1 MIFYYQAR
9 DSQGQIQAGK
19 IDAQSLDSA
28 ISTLQGHGLTV
39 LNLEPESQR
48 SFWEDLFGKRNKI
61 SGQDLS
67 LFMRQFSTLLQA
79 QVPLSESLKSLI
91 AQTSSST
98 MKDVIYQLN
107 IDIDSGLTLSQAMS
121 RNEGIFSEFYTQM
134 VRSAELSGRLEETL
148 GYLADYADHE
158 YKLNAR
164 AKSALVYPIF
174 VLGTFVVVGAF
185 ITISIAPQMSGIF
198 SEFDAQPPLATRILM
213 NSGKFLSNW
222 GIVLLVILA
231 GIAWIIKNYLSSAE
245 GERVKSY
252 WLLKVPILGKMY
264 RQIFLARFSETCGT
278 LVRGSIPIV
287 TALEVAGDSTG
298 NFIYKQVGHELAEK
312 VKQGKSINQAIADY
326 PIEFPVMVS
335 QMVAVG
341 ERTGRVD
348 DLLLRASK
356 YYQDETER
364 SFASLLDVF
373 QPVLIIIL
381 GIFVGLLVWAIL
393 MPIYQLAQTV

>member
-9 DSQGQIQAGK
+9 DQQGQIQAGK
-19 IDAQSLDSA
+19 LEAQSLNSA
-28 ISTLQGHGLTV
+28 ISTLQGHSLV
-39 LNLEPESQR
+39 ILNVEPESQR
-48 SFWEDLFGKRNKI
+48 NFWEDLFGRRNRI

-79 QVPLSESLKSLI
+79 HVPLSESLKSLI
-91 AQTSSST
+91 AQTSSVT
-98 MKDVIYQLN
+98 MKDTIYQLN
-107 IDIDSGLTLSQAMS
+107 IDIDSGLTLSQSMA
-121 RNEGIFSEFYTQM
+121 RNEGIFSEFYIQM

-198 SEFDAQPPLATRILM
+198 NEFSSQPPLATKILM
-213 NSGKFLSNW
+213 SVGSFLGDW
-222 GIVLLVILA
+222 GIVVLVILA
-231 GIAWIIKNYLSSAE
+231 GIAWIIRNYLASPE
-245 GERVKSY
+245 GDRLKGY
-252 WLLKVPILGKMY
+252 WLLKIPILGKMY
-264 RQIFLARFSETCGT
+264 RQIFLARFAETCGT

-298 NFIYKQVGHELAEK
+298 NFIYQQIGRELAER
-312 VKQGKSINQAIADY
+312 VKQGRSISQAIAEH
-326 PIEFPVMVS
+326 PVEFPVMVS
-335 QMVAVG
+335 QMVSVG

-373 QPVLIIIL
+373 QPVLIIVL
-381 GIFVGLLVWAIL
+381 GIFVGILVWAIL

>member
-28 ISTLQGHGLTV
+28 ISTLQGHDLTV

-48 SFWEDLFGKRNKI
+48 SFWEDLFGKRNRI
-61 SGQDLS
+61 NGQELS

-79 QVPLSESLKSLI
+79 HVPLSESLKSLI
-91 AQTSSST
+91 AQTSSPA
-98 MKDVIYQLN
+98 MKDTIYQLN
-107 IDIDSGLTLSQAMS
+107 IDIDSGLTLSQAMA
-121 RNEGIFSEFYTQM
+121 RNEGVFSEFYIQM

-164 AKSALVYPIF
+164 AKSALVYPLF

-198 SEFDAQPPLATRILM
+198 GEFDAQPPLATRILM
-213 NSGKFLSNW
+213 NAGHFLANW
-222 GIVLLVILA
+222 GIILLVILI
-231 GIAWIIKNYLSSAE
+231 GLAWVIKNYLSSAE
-245 GERVKSY
+245 GERFKGY
-252 WLLKVPILGKMY
+252 WLLKVPILGNMY
-264 RQIFLARFSETCGT
+264 RQIFLARFAETCGT

-298 NFIYKQVGHELAEK
+298 NFLYKQVGHELAEK
-312 VKQGKSINQAIADY
+312 VKQGKSISQAIADY

-364 SFASLLDVF
+364 SFASLLDIF

-393 MPIYQLAQTV
+393 MPIYQLANTV

>member
-28 ISTLQGHGLTV
+28 ISTLQGHDLTV

-48 SFWEDLFGKRNKI
+48 NFWEDLFGKRNKM

-91 AQTSSST
+91 TQTSNPA
-98 MKDVIYQLN
+98 MKDIIYQLN
-107 IDIDSGLTLSQAMS
+107 IDIDSGLTLSQAMG
-121 RNEGIFSEFYTQM
+121 RNEGAFSEFYIQM

-174 VLGTFVVVGAF
+174 ILGTFVVVGAF
-185 ITISIAPQMSGIF
+185 ITISIAPQMTGIF
-198 SEFDAQPPLATRILM
+198 SEFDAKPPMATRILM
-213 NSGKFLSNW
+213 NTGHFLSEW
-222 GIVLLVILA
+222 GIIVLIILL

-245 GERVKSY
+245 GQKFKGY
-252 WLLKVPILGKMY
+252 WLLKIPILGKMY
-264 RQIFLARFSETCGT
+264 RQIFLARFAETCGT

-298 NFIYKQVGHELAEK
+298 NFMYKQVGHELAEK
-312 VKQGKSINQAIADY
+312 VKQGKSISQAIADY

-335 QMVAVG
+335 QMVSVG

-393 MPIYQLAQTV
+393 MPIYQLANTV

>member
-1 MIFYYQAR
+1 
-9 DSQGQIQAGK
+9 
-19 IDAQSLDSA
+19 
-28 ISTLQGHGLTV
+28 
-39 LNLEPESQR
+39 
-48 SFWEDLFGKRNKI
+48 
-61 SGQDLS
+61 
-67 LFMRQFSTLLQA
+67 
-79 QVPLSESLKSLI
+79 
-91 AQTSSST
+91 

-107 IDIDSGLTLSQAMS
+107 IDIDSGLTLSQAMA

-134 VRSAELSGRLEETL
+134 VHSAELSGRLEETL

-185 ITISIAPQMSGIF
+185 ITISIAPQMTGIF
-198 SEFDAQPPLATRILM
+198 NEFSAQPPLATKILM
-213 NSGKFLSNW
+213 AVGRFLGNW
-222 GIVLLVILA
+222 GMVVLVILV
-231 GIAWIIKNYLSSAE
+231 GIAWIIRNYLASPE
-245 GERVKSY
+245 GDRLKGY

-264 RQIFLARFSETCGT
+264 RQIFLARFTETCGT

-298 NFIYKQVGHELAEK
+298 NFIYQQVGRELAER
-312 VKQGKSINQAIADY
+312 VKQGRSISQAIAEH
-326 PIEFPVMVS
+326 PVEFPVMVS
-335 QMVAVG
+335 QMVSVG

-373 QPVLIIIL
+373 QPVLIIVL
-381 GIFVGLLVWAIL
+381 GIFVGILVWAIL